1 MTVVSKSGQKYV
13 TNSSIV
19 DLSTVEPEKIV
30 WNWKPYLPSGKVVI
44 IDGDGGVGKTSL
56 LFDIIA
62 RMTTG
67 RDMPDGSRAQ
77 EGGAV
82 YVSYEDG
89 IADTVVPRLKKMKAD
104 LTRIVSIKDV
114 TVIDSEDERVT
125 RPFSIA
131 DDLPLLEYAV
141 MSVDA
146 RVVIIDPI
154 MSALEGK
161 IDSYKDQDVRRA
173 LNPLVTFA
181 EETGVTV
188 IMVRHYT
195 KQSTDNIRHKGT
207 GSLAFSNIARVGL
220 AVLPDPNEEG

>member
-56 LFDIIA
+56 LLDIVA

-89 IADTVVPRLKKMKAD
+89 IADTIVPRLRRMKAD

-114 TVIDSEDERVT
+114 TVIVEDERVT

-131 DDLPLLEYAV
+131 DDLPTTGTRCYV
-141 MSVDA
+141 C
-146 RVVIIDPI
+146 
-154 MSALEGK
+154 
-161 IDSYKDQDVRRA
+161 RR
-173 LNPLVTFA
+173 
-181 EETGVTV
+181 
-188 IMVRHYT
+188 
-195 KQSTDNIRHKGT
+195 SCSDNR
-207 GSLAFSNIARVGL
+207 
-220 AVLPDPNEEG
+220 PDHECA